1 VKGERR
7 MEKGGWNWRKEKE
20 TGRQETGDRRK
31 EKGERR
37 REKGTGE
44 GRKEDGERRMEK
56 REDGKGGA
64 VKLVI
69 IKKGRQLL
77 ALPLNIS

>member
-1 VKGERR
+1 MEKGERNG
-7 MEKGGWNWRKEKE
+7 EKGEG
-20 TGRQETGDRRK
+20 RK
-31 EKGERR
+31 EKGTWMMERGERR
-37 REKGTGE
+37 TKLGE